1 MGNNGVESTA
11 EVSIEM
17 ELDMLEEKI
26 LKAADVIEKLR
37 ADNVRLQAECERL
50 RGERQE
56 TVTRLSRILETVD
69 SLEIL

>member
-26 LKAADVIEKLR
+26 LKAAETIEKLR
-37 ADNVRLQAECERL
+37 ADKDRLQTECERL

>member
-26 LKAADVIEKLR
+26 LKAAETIEKLR
-37 ADNVRLQAECERL
+37 ADKERLQAECERL

-69 SLEIL
+69 SLETL